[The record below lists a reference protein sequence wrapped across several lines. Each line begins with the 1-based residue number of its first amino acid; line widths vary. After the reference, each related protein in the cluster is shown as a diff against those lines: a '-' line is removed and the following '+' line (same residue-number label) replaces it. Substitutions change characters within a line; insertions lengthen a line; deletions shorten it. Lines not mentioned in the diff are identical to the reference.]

1 MNIAVSTVTRLL
13 VGESG
18 VRIPTGEEIFLF
30 SETSKPTVGPTQT
43 LLHWAPLFV
52 PGVIAAG
59 AWN

>member
-30 SETSKPTVGPTQT
+30 SETSKQTIGPTQT
-43 LLHWAPLFV
+43 LIQWETLFV
-52 PGVIAAG
+52 PGVKTAG